1 MNLIVKFILLLFLLS
16 CSENKSSKID
26 KCIDIRNAS
35 DKVVERGTSSSGPF
49 KRYSWQATI
58 INNCEKTIEGNPYYQ
73 LFDMRGYLVEE
84 EIKSTTTFIP
94 QKNYKINGM
103 IYVIDRGDIDLNS
116 IYSSSAGI
124 KYLKFKK

>member
-1 MNLIVKFILLLFLLS
+1 MNLIVKFILLLFLFS

-26 KCIDIRNAS
+26 QCIDIRNAS

-84 EIKSTTTFIP
+84 EVKSTTTFIP

-103 IYVIDRGDIDLNS
+103 IYVIDRGDVDLNS